1 MAGWRRI
8 LWWASAVLG
17 GAVAV
22 GLTVLAVA
30 GDLDT
35 AGQVASVV
43 GAVTG
48 LAALGLSVHAALR
61 PAMSPG
67 PLVRARA
74 GSNAAGGSIRGASA
88 RDTGTVPAEPDTDG
102 GNGGISASGGS
113 NAAGGDIG
121 GSTAHRGG

>member
-1 MAGWRRI
+1 MAGWRRFF
-8 LWWASAVLG
+8 WWASAVLG

-35 AGQVASVV
+35 ADQVASVV
-43 GAVTG
+43 GAMAA
-48 LAALGLSVHAALR
+48 LAALCLSVHAALR
-61 PAMSPG
+61 PAPSPG
-67 PLVRARA
+67 PPVRARG

-88 RDTGTVPAEPDTDG
+88 RDTGTAPPGPGTGGGTD
-102 GNGGISASGGS
+102 GISASGGS
-113 NAAGGDIG
+113 NAAGGDID